1 MKTKL
6 GRFMSRMA
14 AVLLATSMSVAVGLV
29 STQAQAATASG
40 ASITGAMPVVITE
53 LAVKTSNGS
62 YTGSDGSSV
71 SVNIGE
77 YIELS
82 NVSSKAVNI
91 SDLSLQYNNVDWTPE
106 AFDNAAQDSTKD
118 AQIPAHGTVILWDNY
133 AFANMEGISP
143 RLTTAE
149 DFGNFWQSK
158 AQNMP
163 QLTMGTNLFTIS
175 KGAGMANSSARSLVL
190 TQKSTQATNTVSY
203 ASSGAT
209 DTTLNYTYDAQ
220 GVGTL
225 SSGNVASPGSVLSG
239 QLPESWPQAESRT
252 VTVTDASISQDNLRD
267 DQAINVKAK
276 VSSSDGLTNIA
287 SVRLFTKT
295 NVDTDFSDST
305 FDGMQDGDVWSFTIP
320 AGTLTGKTS
329 VDYEFVATDLDGV
342 RTIGTGASIT
352 LTPQEQN
359 TYGKATVP
367 LAITE
372 IMPDT
377 KNVGGSDGFE
387 FIEVTNISEKQ
398 IDFSNNYT
406 LYYSYPDQGDS
417 GDVEWPA
424 QQSNIIIPAGKSVV
438 FWIKN
443 GPNDTLTDAD
453 FNQAFGLSG
462 DQSLTM
468 GANLFEIK
476 SAGMA
481 NNSAR
486 AIKIQTKTKTLVSS
500 ASYPVNASKNLTG
513 DTHSLQYVY
522 SAGENET
529 KIVRSDQAPTPG
541 SVQSDDIRAT
551 SYAFPSATKVPS
563 VVDTTPTSFSSDQD
577 VKYSFEVT
585 SSLAINRVTLY
596 TRHKGESDV
605 VAHNLTK
612 TAGSDVYSYTENK
625 IDLVKVQ
632 AIEYYLEVSDGI
644 NPVQNSGQKTITGSD
659 YTDSAVRLNV
669 KDGQFL
675 RGKVT
680 LRGTGTDSNDM
691 PALAVDGT
699 AVESSQTTDSLES
712 EPYIAA
718 EITQTDIFFF
728 NSFTTKTTITG
739 TPTEDDWKDN
749 VIGSFDDGTYGD
761 TQTVS
766 FPVPLEQIH
775 DNTLSLYLN
784 AGTKSSAT
792 DILDAAGT
800 VNSENADNYLAS
812 NIRLVLPDGTHVKAS
827 KAVAAV
833 SPGTEG
839 TISEKDVTDEVGNAT
854 NQLKI
859 GDSAG
864 QYEYIRLDFT
874 IDSKSVTSKQYVWNT
889 AQQSDGEHTVTAQS
903 QSGSAT
909 SKVIVDNTKPT
920 IEPELTAQGGD
931 GNVLRG
937 SVVINAT
944 AKDATSGIPATGESG
959 ALSATLS
966 DGDGEATSIT
976 LPYDTSSAKLSA
988 GLHTVTFNVTD
999 NAGNQT
1005 TKKVTFTTYAENPS
1019 ILSLDSTAGTKK
1031 LDPTL
1036 SVTAKGN
1043 SGDKLNVAFYAGEEY
1058 KPSNQQQVSVTTG
1071 TTKQSGLAQDAS
1083 SESLAESDAAKLDA
1097 AGDGKVIETTATDS
1111 GFPYQS
1117 FTVTVPSQYEQDA
1130 NAATTLRWSGSAQA
1144 GADIYAFVK
1153 NTSTG
1158 AWDQVSRVSA
1168 DSEGNASISQRV
1180 ANTDHVADGK
1190 MSVVVQNGAGFAAGN
1205 LSENDTEDTNPD
1217 GLQSPVSDSTST
1229 INGADGNPVVT
1240 MNDDAIS
1247 QDDTARSDYDFTFAW
1262 ESDTQYYNANY
1273 DNDGYYQH
1281 QSNIHDWLLKTK
1293 NAMNIQYLFHTGDIV
1308 DNAEIP
1314 EQWERADEQYKKLD
1328 DAKFPYGVLAGNH
1341 DVDHKSEDYV
1351 NYSKHFGASR
1361 YSSNPWY
1368 GGSFEDNRG
1377 HYDLISA
1384 GGIDFIVVSVGW
1396 GVEDDEINWMN
1407 QVLAQYPDRV
1417 AILNFH
1423 EYLLASGGLGLIPQD
1438 IYKRVVVPNDN
1449 VKMVFSGHYHSAQ
1462 KTVSRIDSD
1471 GDGKTDR
1478 NVLNLLFDYQAMDEG
1493 GMGFLRLM
1501 HVNTKNATM
1510 EVRTYSPSIQKYG
1523 SQTVASSSF
1532 KPSDEQFT
1540 VDLTE
1545 LGIQPQTAET
1555 SQKRLSTDAFA
1566 ADLQS
1571 SALIG
1576 TTEAI
1581 SAKGSAAQQRSGLVR
1596 GLSSENKTLVED
1608 AEDAATATVTWKDAL
1623 AGTHGWYAVVTNQ
1636 FGGSTTTRVSYVSA
1650 TGKSSSSDNDGSG
1663 QDNGSNG
1670 DNDGGGSN
1678 GQSGAGSDT
1687 GHSGGTTQHGSDSD
1701 GDSAAKGNA
1710 TDSDSKSL
1718 ATQKTNILQER
1729 LAKTGTNSLLIVAAI
1744 VLLALCGVGLRWFK
1758 AVNK

>member
-1 MKTKL
+1 MKAKL
-6 GRFMSRMA
+6 GSFMSRTA
-14 AVLLATSMSVAVGLV
+14 ALLLATSMTVAVGLV
-29 STQAQAATASG
+29 ATPAQAATGSDAD
-40 ASITGAMPVVITE
+40 ITDDMPVVITE
-53 LAVKTSNGS
+53 LAVKTSNGT
-62 YTGSDGSSV
+62 YTDSTGKKQ
-71 SVNIGE
+71 SVNIAE
-77 YIELS
+77 YIELN

-91 SDLSLQYNNVDWTPE
+91 SDLNLQYNGVDWTPE
-106 AFDNAAQDSTKD
+106 AFDAAAQDASKD
-118 AQIPAHGTVILWDNY
+118 AQIPAHGTVVLWDNY
-133 AFANMEGISP
+133 AFANMEGMTP

-149 DFGNFWQSK
+149 DFSNFWQGKVSGST
-158 AQNMP
+158 
-163 QLTMGTNLFTIS
+163 QLTLGTNLFTIS
-175 KGAGMANSSARSLVL
+175 KGAGMANASARTLVL
-190 TQKSTQATNTVSY
+190 TQKSTQATSTVSY
-203 ASSGAT
+203 TNGGDT
-209 DTTLNYTYDAQ
+209 DTTLNYTYNAQ
-220 GVGTL
+220 GEGTL
-225 SSGNVASPGSVLSG
+225 SSGNTATPGSLISG
-239 QLPESWPQAESRT
+239 QVPDGWSTSNPRT
-252 VTVTDASISQDNLRD
+252 VTVTDVSDPQSAAKD
-267 DQAINVKAK
+267 DQALNLKAK

-287 SVRLFTKT
+287 SVRLYTKT
-295 NVDTDFSDST
+295 NVDADFSDST
-305 FDGMQDGDVWSFTIP
+305 FDGNQSDDVWSFTIP
-320 AGTLTGKTS
+320 AGKLVGKTS
-329 VDYEFVATDLDGV
+329 LDYQFVATDTDGV
-342 RTIGTGASIT
+342 RTVGTGASIA

-359 TYGKATVP
+359 NYGKASVP

-387 FIEVTNISEKQ
+387 FIEVTNTSNKS
-398 IDFSNNYT
+398 IDFSDNYT

-424 QQSNIIIPAGKSVV
+424 AQGNITIPSGKSVV

-443 GPNDTLTDAD
+443 GPNDALTDAD
-453 FNQAFGLSG
+453 FNQAFGLEG
-462 DQSLTM
+462 DQALTM
-468 GANLFEIK
+468 GTNLFEIN

-486 AIKIQTKTKTLVSS
+486 VLKIETKTKTLVSS
-500 ASYPVNASKNLTG
+500 ASYPANASKNLTG
-513 DTHSLQYVY
+513 DTHSLQYIY
-522 SAGENET
+522 SAGESES
-529 KIVRSDQAPTPG
+529 KLVRSDQVPTPG

-551 SYAFPSATKVPS
+551 SYVFPTATQSPS
-563 VVDTTPTSFSSDQD
+563 VVDSTPTAFTSDQD
-577 VKYSFEVT
+577 VKYAFEIT
-585 SSLAINRVTLY
+585 STAAVNRVTLY
-596 TRHKGESDV
+596 TRHLGDSDF

-612 TAGSDVYSYTENK
+612 TAGSDSFSYTENK
-625 IDLVKVQ
+625 IDLIRVK

-644 NPVQNSGQKTITGSD
+644 NPVQTSSQKTIAGSD
-659 YTDSAVRLNV
+659 YSDSAVRLNV

-680 LRGTGTDSNDM
+680 LRGTGTDSEDM
-691 PALAVDGT
+691 PSLAVDGKS
-699 AVESSQTTDSLES
+699 VESSAMTNSLES

-728 NSFTTKTTITG
+728 NSFTTKTTISG
-739 TPTEDDWKDN
+739 TPTEDDWKNN

-775 DNTLSLYLN
+775 GNTLSLYMN

-792 DILDAAGT
+792 DILDAAGN

-812 NIRLVLPDGTHVKAS
+812 NIRLVLPDGTHLKVS

-839 TISEKDVTDEVGNAT
+839 VISEKDVTDEVANAA
-854 NQLKI
+854 NQIKI

-874 IDSKSVTSKQYVWNT
+874 IDSSSVTSKQYLWDT
-889 AQQSDGEHTVTAQS
+889 SAMSDGEHTVSAQS
-903 QSGSAT
+903 KDGSA
-909 SKVIVDNTKPT
+909 SAKVVVDNTKPS
-920 IEPELTAQGGD
+920 IEPKLSAQGGD

-937 SVVINAT
+937 SVVIDAQ
-944 AKDATSGIPATGESG
+944 AHDATSGIPGAGESG

-966 DGDGEATSIT
+966 DGDGEAKSIS
-976 LPYDTSSAKLSA
+976 LPYDTSSTTLSA
-988 GLHTVTFNVTD
+988 GLHTVTFSVSD
-999 NAGNQT
+999 KAGNES
-1005 TKKVTFTTYAENPS
+1005 TKKVSFTTYAENPTV
-1019 ILSLDSTAGTKK
+1019 LSMDNTAGTSS

-1036 SVTAKGN
+1036 SVTAQGN
-1043 SGDKLNVAFYAGEEY
+1043 PNDELNVKFYAGEEY
-1058 KPSNQQQVSVTTG
+1058 KPGKQQISVATG
-1071 TTKQSGLAQDAS
+1071 TTQQSGLSDSAS
-1083 SESLAESDAAKLDA
+1083 QEQISASDAAKLDA
-1097 AGDGKVIETTATDS
+1097 SGDGKVIETTATNS

-1117 FTVTVPSQYEQDA
+1117 FTVSVPTAYEQDA
-1130 NAATTLRWSGSAQA
+1130 DATTTLRWNGSAQA
-1144 GADIYAFVK
+1144 GADIYVFVK
-1153 NTSTG
+1153 NTVSG
-1158 AWDQVSRVSA
+1158 VWDQVTRVSA
-1168 DSEGNASISQRV
+1168 DKDGNAKISERV
-1180 ANTDHVADGK
+1180 ANKEHVADGK
-1190 MSVVVQNGAGFAAGN
+1190 MTVVIQNGAGFAAGN
-1205 LSENDTEDTNPD
+1205 LTENDTEDTNPE
-1217 GLQSPVSDSTST
+1217 GLLSPSSDTTST

-1247 QDDTARSDYDFTFAW
+1247 QSDTARSDYDFTFAW

-1281 QSNIHDWLLKTK
+1281 QANIHDWLLKSK
-1293 NAMNIQYLFHTGDIV
+1293 NAMNIQYMFHTGDIV

-1351 NYSKHFGASR
+1351 NFSQHFGASR

-1368 GGSFEDNRG
+1368 GGTFENNRG

-1396 GVEDDEINWMN
+1396 GVEEDEINWMN

-1510 EVRTYSPSIQKYG
+1510 QVRTYSPSVQKYG

-1540 VDLTE
+1540 VDLKE
-1545 LGIQPQTAET
+1545 LGIQPVSTDSSA
-1555 SQKRLSTDAFA
+1555 KRLSTDAFA

-1571 SALIG
+1571 STLIA
-1576 TTEAI
+1576 TAKAV
-1581 SAKGSAAQQRSGLVR
+1581 SASDSASQQREGLVR
-1596 GLSSENKTLVED
+1596 GLTGGIKSLADDTADSS
-1608 AEDAATATVTWKDAL
+1608 TATVTWKDAP
-1623 AGTHGWYAVVTNQ
+1623 AGTHGWYAVVSNQ
-1636 FGGSTTTRVSYVSA
+1636 YGGSTTTGVSYVSA
-1650 TGKSSSSDNDGSG
+1650 VGKS
-1663 QDNGSNG
+1663 
-1670 DNDGGGSN
+1670 
-1678 GQSGAGSDT
+1678 AGSDDTDNGNNPGGHDDAGT
-1687 GHSGGTTQHGSDSD
+1687 GSTGDNGTANDNAGEASGESSS
-1701 GDSAAKGNA
+1701 GD
-1710 TDSDSKSL
+1710 
-1718 ATQKTNILQER
+1718 QV
-1729 LAKTGTNSLLIVAAI
+1729 AKTGVASGYLAMTGVNSALMALVVA
-1744 VLLALCGVGLRWFK
+1744 LLAFGGVGLRWFK
-1758 AVNK
+1758 AVRNTKR

>member
-6 GRFMSRMA
+6 GSIMGRAA
-14 AVLLATSMSVAVGLV
+14 AVLLAASMTIAVGLV
-29 STQAQAATASG
+29 TVQAQAATNAD
-40 ASITGAMPVVITE
+40 AEITGGMPVVITE
-53 LAVKTSNGS
+53 LAVKTSNGT
-62 YTGSDGSSV
+62 YKDATGKDV
-71 SVNIGE
+71 QVNIGE

-82 NVSSKAVNI
+82 NVSDKAVNI
-91 SDLSLQYNNVDWTPE
+91 SDLSLRYNNVDWTPE
-106 AFDNAAQDSTKD
+106 AFDAAAQDPARD
-118 AQIPAHGTVILWDNY
+118 VQIPAHGTIVLWDNY
-133 AFANMEGISP
+133 SFASMEDITP

-149 DFGNFWQSK
+149 DFSNFWQARTSSLP
-158 AQNMP
+158 N
-163 QLTMGTNLFTIS
+163 LTMGANLFTIA
-175 KGAGMANSSARSLVL
+175 KGAGMANGSARSLVL
-190 TQKSTQATNTVSY
+190 TQKSTQASNTVNY
-203 ASSGAT
+203 NSSGDT
-209 DTTLNYTYDAQ
+209 DTTLNYAYDAR

-225 SSGNVASPGSVLSG
+225 SSGNAATPGTLLAG
-239 QLPESWPQAESRT
+239 QIPASWPQVSSRT
-252 VTVTDASISQDNLRD
+252 VTVTDVSDVNSDAKD
-267 DQAINVKAK
+267 DQAINLKAK
-276 VSSSDGLTNIA
+276 VSSSDGLSNIA
-287 SVRLFTKT
+287 SVRLYTKS
-295 NVDTDFSDST
+295 NVDADFSDSS
-305 FDGMQDGDVWSFTIP
+305 FDGTQNSDVWSFTIP
-320 AGTLTGKTS
+320 AGTLIGKTS
-329 VDYEFVATDLDGV
+329 VEYEFVATDTDGV
-342 RTIGTGASIT
+342 RTVGAGTSIA
-352 LTPQEQN
+352 LTPREQN
-359 TYGKATVP
+359 NYGKATVP
-367 LAITE
+367 LVITE

-387 FIEVTNISEKQ
+387 FIEVTNISNRK
-398 IDFSNNYT
+398 IDYSDNYT
-406 LYYSYPDQGDS
+406 LYYNYPDQGDS

-424 QQSNIIIPAGKSVV
+424 KQGGITIPAGKSVV

-443 GPNDTLTDAD
+443 GPNDALTDTD
-453 FNQAFGLSG
+453 FNQAFGLDG
-462 DQSLTM
+462 DHALTM
-468 GANLFEIK
+468 GTDLFEIQ
-476 SAGMA
+476 SGGMA

-486 AIKIQTKTKTLVSS
+486 GLKIETKTKTLVSS
-500 ASYPVNASKNLTG
+500 ANYPANTSKNLTG

-522 SAGENET
+522 SAGESET

-541 SVQSDDIRAT
+541 SLQSDDIRAT
-551 SYAFPSATKVPS
+551 AYLFPSSASVAS
-563 VVDTTPTSFSSDQD
+563 VVDNTPTSFTTDQD
-577 VKYSFEVT
+577 VKYSFEIT
-585 SSLAINRVTLY
+585 SSSAVNRVTLY
-596 TRHKGESDV
+596 TRHAGETEY

-612 TAGSDVYSYTENK
+612 TAGSDLYGYTENK
-625 IDLVKVQ
+625 IDLIRVK

-644 NPVQNSGQKTITGSD
+644 NPVQNSGQKTIVGAD
-659 YTDSAVRLNV
+659 YTDASVRLNV

-680 LRGTGTDSNDM
+680 LRGTGTNSENK
-691 PALAVDGT
+691 PSLAVDGT
-699 AVESSQTTDSLES
+699 TVESSQTTDSLES

-728 NSFTTKTTITG
+728 NSFTTKTTISG
-739 TPTEDDWKDN
+739 TPTEDDWKNN

-775 DNTLSLYLN
+775 DNTLSLYMN

-812 NIRLVLPDGTHVKAS
+812 NIRLVLPDGTHLKVS
-827 KAVAAV
+827 KAVAGV

-839 TISEKDVTDEVGNAT
+839 TITEKDVTTEVADST
-854 NQLKI
+854 KQIKI
-859 GDSAG
+859 GDSSG

-874 IDSKSVTSKQYVWNT
+874 IDNSSVTSRQYLWDTTT
-889 AQQSDGEHTVTAQS
+889 AHDGEHTVTAKS
-903 QSGSAT
+903 QDGDAT
-909 SKVIVDNTKPT
+909 AKVVVDNTKPT
-920 IEPELTAQGGD
+920 IEPAITAQGGD

-937 SVVINAT
+937 SMVIDAT
-944 AKDATSGIPATGESG
+944 AKDATSGIPSAGESG

-966 DGDGEATSIT
+966 DGEGEAKNIT
-976 LPYDTSSAKLSA
+976 LPYDTASAKLSA
-988 GLHTVTFNVTD
+988 GLHTVTFSVTD
-999 NAGNQT
+999 KAGNQS
-1005 TKKVTFTTYAENPS
+1005 TKKVSFTTYAENPS
-1019 ILSLDSTAGTKK
+1019 ILSLDSTAGTSK

-1043 SGDKLNVAFYAGEEY
+1043 PDDALNVEFYAGEEF
-1058 KPSNQQQVSVTTG
+1058 KPGNQQQVKVATG
-1071 TTKQSGLAQDAS
+1071 TTTQSGLADGAN
-1083 SESLAESDAAKLDA
+1083 SEQLADGDAAKLQESN
-1097 AGDGKVIETTATDS
+1097 DGKVVETTATNS
-1111 GFPYQS
+1111 GFPFQS
-1117 FTVTVPSQYEQDA
+1117 FTVTVPAQYEQDA
-1130 NAATTLRWSGSAQA
+1130 DAATTLRWNGSAQA

-1153 NTSTG
+1153 NTATG
-1158 AWDQVSRVSA
+1158 AWDRVARVSA
-1168 DSEGNASISQRV
+1168 DGDGNASISQRV
-1180 ANTDHVADGK
+1180 ANADHVQDGR
-1190 MSVVVQNGAGFAAGN
+1190 MTVVVQNGAGYASGN
-1205 LSENDTEDTNPD
+1205 LTENDTENTNPE

-1247 QDDTARSDYDFTFAW
+1247 QEDTARSDYDFTFAW

-1281 QSNIHDWLLKTK
+1281 QANIHDWLLKTR

-1368 GGSFEDNRG
+1368 GGSLKDNRG

-1396 GVEDDEINWMN
+1396 GVEDDEIDWMN

-1423 EYLLASGGLGLIPQD
+1423 EYLLASGGLGLVPQD

-1471 GDGKTDR
+1471 GDGKADR

-1523 SQTVASSSF
+1523 SQTVASSTF

-1540 VDLTE
+1540 VDLKE
-1545 LGIQPQTAET
+1545 LGVQPQTTDTAA
-1555 SQKRLSTDAFA
+1555 KRLSTDAFA
-1566 ADLQS
+1566 ADLQGS
-1571 SALIG
+1571 TLI
-1576 TTEAI
+1576 A
-1581 SAKGSAAQQRSGLVR
+1581 SAKAVSASGSAEQQRVGLVR
-1596 GLSSENKTLVED
+1596 GLSDGVKSLSEGN
-1608 AEDAATATVTWKDAL
+1608 AEALTATVTWKDAS

-1636 FGGSTTTRVSYVSA
+1636 YGGSTTTAVSYVTAAGKTADVEPGGGAGTGGNGANGGNSTSGA
-1650 TGKSSSSDNDGSG
+1650 DGINGTDNTSGADAQAKAGKSVTVVR
-1663 QDNGSNG
+1663 G
-1670 DNDGGGSN
+1670 DLARTGVN
-1678 GQSGAGSDT
+1678 AGFLAIAVAVL
-1687 GHSGGTTQHGSDSD
+1687 
-1701 GDSAAKGNA
+1701 AA
-1710 TDSDSKSL
+1710 L
-1718 ATQKTNILQER
+1718 
-1729 LAKTGTNSLLIVAAI
+1729 
-1744 VLLALCGVGLRWFK
+1744 GVGLRWLK
-1758 AVNK
+1758 AVKR